1 MKSKKKARSTAEDAA
16 HLSRE
21 DAAGLYAERR
31 RRRSRSKGL
40 KVLALVVVCVVA
52 LGAVGAWAYL
62 SNIEGRL
69 NSGVDQKLRGT
80 LTTTEAGDPF
90 YMLLL
95 GTDKSKERAQSAEFG
110 DDPSAYRT
118 DSMILARIDPAT
130 KHVTLVSIERDT
142 LVDMGEHG
150 RQKIN
155 AAYSIGGASYAV
167 EVVSRFAGVPISHYA
182 EINFDDFVGVV
193 DKIGGIDVDIKIDLD
208 DDYANLHLKAGKQTI
223 NGDQALGLCRARH
236 AYDAYGGGDYYRTAN
251 QRMVIGAILKKVL
264 ASDPLTLTGTVNELA
279 GSVTTDLSL
288 ADIASL
294 ATSFRG
300 FDLSKDLYSGL
311 EPTTSKYIDGT
322 WYETVDEEAWKT
334 MMTRV
339 NQGLSPYASADED
352 PTGTDAGGTVNVK
365 NDGGT
370 DTTLPDS
377 TTFDTNT
384 GADKDGTDYSG
395 TVEVLNG
402 AGEEGL
408 AGRVANS
415 LARYG
420 YDTSAGTAR
429 NHYDDTVVVY
439 MNDAGKAKA
448 ETVAKVLGGQVNVID
463 ASAGYTSDADV
474 LVVLG
479 TDLRDYS

>member
-1 MKSKKKARSTAEDAA
+1 MSRRRQGNRQLSNPSALTRDRAQERYSRKRRQRDRSRNVKRG
-16 HLSRE
+16 LM
-21 DAAGLYAERR
+21 AAGA
-31 RRRSRSKGL
+31 
-40 KVLALVVVCVVA
+40 VVVAVVA
-52 LGAVGAWAYL
+52 VAVVYL
-62 SNIEGRL
+62 VGIQGRL
-69 NSGVDQKLRGT
+69 NQGLDSGLQGVLSTSNIK
-80 LTTTEAGDPF
+80 DPF

-334 MMTRV
+334 MMDRV
-339 NQGLSPYASADED
+339 NQGLSPYSDQSQD
-352 PTGTDAGGTVNVK
+352 FTSSVAGGDHAIENG
-365 NDGGT
+365 DG
-370 DTTLPDS
+370 S
-377 TTFDTNT
+377 T
-384 GADKDGTDYSG
+384 GSGDGSQQQPG
-395 TVEVLNG
+395 GSVLVLNG
-402 AGEEGL
+402 AGVTGL
-408 AGRVANS
+408 AGNVASTLRNS
-415 LARYG
+415 GYTADAQSADSYDHATTEILFVGEENKARAQAIADLLGLSGSVAAAQGAYG
-420 YDTSAGTAR
+420 DGTADVVVMLGADMAGT
-429 NHYDDTVVVY
+429 
-439 MNDAGKAKA
+439 
-448 ETVAKVLGGQVNVID
+448 LQ
-463 ASAGYTSDADV
+463 
-474 LVVLG
+474 
-479 TDLRDYS
+479 